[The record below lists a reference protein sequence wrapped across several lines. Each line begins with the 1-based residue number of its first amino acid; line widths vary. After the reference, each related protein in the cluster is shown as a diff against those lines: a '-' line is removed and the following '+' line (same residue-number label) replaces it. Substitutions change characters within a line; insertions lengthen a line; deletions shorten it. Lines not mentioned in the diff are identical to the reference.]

1 MERESI
7 INAFKSILSDESKL
21 EEQIIT
27 TNYEFDAFVSF
38 HKNDFDFMDKL
49 LKVILFFLMFIL
61 NYTFFYNFF

>member
-49 LKVILFFLMFIL
+49 LKVIFFC
-61 NYTFFYNFF
+61 